1 MFFDTHAHLHY
12 ADFEPDRDAMIQRAE
27 IAGVSFFLNVG
38 TDLASS
44 QASLALAECHS
55 NIWAAAGIHPHDAVK
70 ATEADFAAIES
81 LMTHPR
87 MVAVGEV
94 GLDFYRDHSPVPIQ
108 RDVFRRFVEMALR
121 VNKPLVIHCRDAY
134 DALIEMLRD
143 VQPTGYQGVIHC
155 FSSDKQIM
163 ETLLSLGF
171 YISFAGPLSYKKNDV
186 LREACAACPQD
197 RLLLETDAPFLP
209 PQTLRGKRN
218 ESAYMLE
225 TAAVMAELHGLSL
238 EKLAELTTANA
249 RRLFRL

>member
-12 ADFEPDRDAMIQRAE
+12 MDFEQDRDAMILRAE
-27 IAGVSFFLNVG
+27 SAGVNFFLNVG

-44 QASLALAECHS
+44 QASLALAESHS
-55 NIWAAAGIHPHDAVK
+55 NIWAAAGIHPHEAVK
-70 ATEADFAAIES
+70 ATEADFTAIEG
-81 LMTHPR
+81 LMAHPR
-87 MVAVGEV
+87 MVALGEV

-143 VQPTGYQGVIHC
+143 IQPSGYLGVIHC
-155 FSSDKQIM
+155 FSSDKQVM

-197 RLLLETDAPFLP
+197 RLLIETDARVSRSSTTRDLNSESGEKRRS
-209 PQTLRGKRN
+209 PQSPCQKTHSVILDHRCH
-218 ESAYMLE
+218 SA
-225 TAAVMAELHGLSL
+225 
-238 EKLAELTTANA
+238 
-249 RRLFRL
+249 

>member
-12 ADFEPDRDAMIQRAE
+12 ADFEPDRLEMIRRAE
-27 IAGVSFFLNVG
+27 SAGVKFFLNVG

-44 QASLALAECHS
+44 QASLALAETQA

-70 ATEADFAAIES
+70 ATEADFSAIES
-81 LMTHPR
+81 LMAHPR
-87 MVAVGEV
+87 MVALGEV

-134 DALIEMLRD
+134 EALMEMLRD
-143 VQPTGYQGVIHC
+143 IQPTGYQGVIHC
-155 FSSDKQIM
+155 FSSDKMIM
-163 ETLLSLGF
+163 ESLLNLGF

-249 RRLFRL
+249 CRRFRL